1 MSDVFTKEKRSEV
14 MSRIKGKG
22 NKDTELAMI
31 QILRK
36 FHISGWRRNQAV
48 FGKPDFVFRKQK
60 LALFVDG
67 CFWHACPLHGTIP
80 KNNRAFWEEK
90 LQANRERDK
99 RVTRQLRRM
108 GWRVVRV
115 WEHELKVPARVGARV
130 KKALVHD
137 GELRGR

>member
-48 FGKPDFVFRKQK
+48 LGKPDFVFPKQK

-67 CFWHACPLHGTIP
+67 CFWHACPQHATMP
-80 KNNRAFWEEK
+80 KNNRPFWEKK
-90 LQANRERDK
+90 LGGNVERDAY
-99 RVTRQLRRM
+99 VTRQLRKM

-130 KKALVHD
+130 K
-137 GELRGR
+137 RR

>member
-1 MSDVFTKEKRSEV
+1 M
-14 MSRIKGKG
+14 
-22 NKDTELAMI
+22 
-31 QILRK
+31 
-36 FHISGWRRNQAV
+36 
-48 FGKPDFVFRKQK
+48 
-60 LALFVDG
+60 
-67 CFWHACPLHGTIP
+67 P
-80 KNNRAFWEEK
+80 KNNRPFWEEK
-90 LQANRERDK
+90 LQANRERDE